1 MRQTALRQVKLIL
14 AVFAGYLVQVSI
26 MPYLSVDGMTPN
38 MLIAMLAIVI
48 VGFGWLRGVWAGLF
62 YGIVMET
69 LLPTVPML
77 NLLYYPVTALLCS
90 LLFADKSASRL
101 QVERSTGKSGR
112 NRSPL
117 VRTVLCAMVNAA
129 IHEVVNLIYMY
140 LSGSVWTAA
149 LLGRAFTGM
158 MITTLLTA
166 VIMYPLRYLLGFR
179 RQEAEKPA
187 ELRFD
192 RRPARDKA

>member
-1 MRQTALRQVKLIL
+1 MRQTVMRQVKLIL
-14 AVFAGYLVQVSI
+14 AVFVGYLAQVSI
-26 MPYLSVDGMTPN
+26 MPYLQVDGMTPN
-38 MLIAMLAIVI
+38 LLIATLAIVI
-48 VGFGWLRGVWAGLF
+48 VGFGWLRGVWAGMF
-62 YGIVMET
+62 YGIVTET
-69 LLPTVPML
+69 MLPTVSML

-90 LLFADKSASRL
+90 LFFADKSASRL

-117 VRTVLCAMVNAA
+117 MRTVLCALVNAA

-149 LLGRAFTGM
+149 LLGRAFTSVM
-158 MITTLLTA
+158 LTTLLTA
-166 VIMYPLRYLLGFR
+166 VIMYPVRLWLGFR

-192 RRPARDKA
+192 RRPERDRA